1 MDIVPLI
8 VNGPFDY
15 SEWGKGNPLEGYD
28 VKIYTECSK
37 MSCGVGSA
45 IISDDLAISL

>member
-15 SEWGKGNPLEGYD
+15 TTPYTDFDKVFKVKIPKRSEWGKGNPLEGYD
-28 VKIYTECSK
+28 VKIYT
-37 MSCGVGSA
+37 GV
-45 IISDDLAISL
+45 L